1 MTHPNL
7 AATDQRA
14 AESPVSPVQ
23 PLLVNKATAADILQV
38 TEKTLDKWIIEFG
51 LPCVRLGR
59 SIRFSIEALKAWI
72 VERGS
77 N

>member
-7 AATDQRA
+7 TGTVKHEVESQVAT
-14 AESPVSPVQ
+14 VQ
-23 PLLVNKATAADILQV
+23 PLLVNKATAAEILDV
-38 TEKTLDKWIIEFG
+38 TEKTLDKWIVEFG

-59 SIRFSIEALKAWI
+59 SVRFSIEALKAWI